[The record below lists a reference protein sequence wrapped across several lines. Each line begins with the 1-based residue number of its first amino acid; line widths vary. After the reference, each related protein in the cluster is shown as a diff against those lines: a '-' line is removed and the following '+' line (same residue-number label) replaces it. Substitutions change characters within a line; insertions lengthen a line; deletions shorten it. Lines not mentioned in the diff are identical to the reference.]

1 MEKSKNQIKKAETL
15 LKTLGTL
22 EDNSIYIMEEY
33 REEILK
39 SYSLYENKYNDSVDD
54 SLCIEIHSNGTYI
67 VTNDD
72 LPYDS
77 YSIEDRYLLEKLFDE
92 TAFVLELTEHHN
104 ALGTYSAS
112 VTVNGTANSLS
123 EIKEL
128 ILQCRQCNDQ
138 FLSNKVKEIIGDDGR
153 IYLDRIKEE
162 KR

>member
-1 MEKSKNQIKKAETL
+1 
-15 LKTLGTL
+15 
-22 EDNSIYIMEEY
+22 MEEY

-54 SLCIEIHSNGTYI
+54 SLCIEVHSNGTYI

-72 LPYDS
+72 LPYGC

-92 TAFVLELTEHHN
+92 IAFVLEFTEHHN
-104 ALGTYSAS
+104 ALGPYLVS

-123 EIKEL
+123 EVKEL
-128 ILQCRQCNDQ
+128 ILQYRQCNDQ
-138 FLSNKVKEIIGDDGR
+138 FLSSKVKEIIGDDGK